1 MILAIIK
8 YEIRPGMEAEFHE
21 ALDIMKE
28 RVKEYDGF
36 LGEEPC
42 KNLENED
49 IYITIF
55 YWRDRVSMQAWR
67 NDPEH
72 KRIQRLG
79 KDRILKWYEIKIAE
93 VEREYEWG
101 KDENS

>member
-1 MILAIIK
+1 MISAIIK
-8 YEIRPGMEAEFHE
+8 YEICSGMEDEFQE
-21 ALDIMKE
+21 ALERMKE

-55 YWRDRVSMQAWR
+55 YWRDRESMQA
-67 NDPEH
+67 
-72 KRIQRLG
+72 
-79 KDRILKWYEIKIAE
+79 
-93 VEREYEWG
+93 
-101 KDENS
+101 

>member
-1 MILAIIK
+1 
-8 YEIRPGMEAEFHE
+8 
-21 ALDIMKE
+21 
-28 RVKEYDGF
+28 
-36 LGEEPC
+36 
-42 KNLENED
+42 
-49 IYITIF
+49 
-55 YWRDRVSMQAWR
+55 MQAWR